1 MKDTKLY
8 TSLLLSLLFI
18 GHSMGQYTPEYYEL
32 KGKVRDVVTTIYLT
46 NPIIIPHPS
55 TKLRFD
61 TEGRLI
67 FQQNNDDSSTY
78 HYIPNT
84 ALPDTICKN
93 NHITTIIEYD
103 SLRRKIGETEYIH
116 GTAVKSTVI
125 HFDTTTNTEYE
136 THYTTNVGLTSQTM
150 SIYDQ
155 DGCKI
160 KECKYTISNP
170 ECGKQIVSSI
180 EYIYDVESNP
190 LQYIRYT
197 YNVEGVNIR
206 SIANYNKQ
214 GKIKEEKSYSSDDLL
229 FRFTKNEYDK
239 HGNIKK
245 RTITFF
251 SEYDNSKIVRTYD
264 FKYKYDAQGNWTEQ
278 SYIIDDR
285 IISTTLRQISY
296 YNE

>member
-1 MKDTKLY
+1 MKPSKIFI
-8 TSLLLSLLFI
+8 LSLLAASFI
-18 GHSMGQYTPEYYEL
+18 LPVKAQYTTDYYEL

-46 NPIIIPHPS
+46 DPIIPHPT

-61 TEGRLI
+61 TEGRLT

-103 SLRRKIGETEYIH
+103 SLRRKIGETDIH
-116 GTAVKSTVI
+116 GTAVKSIVI

-136 THYTTNVGLTSQTM
+136 THYATNVGLTSQTM

-190 LQYIRYT
+190 LQYIRYI
-197 YNVEGVNIR
+197 YNEEGVNIR

-251 SEYDNSKIVRTYD
+251 SEYDNSKIISTYD
-264 FKYKYDAQGNWTEQ
+264 FKYKYDAQGNWTEL
-278 SYIIDDR
+278 SYIIDGR